1 MAIHQHPSKI
11 GPIEAQGPKGG
22 GEDKFPPL
30 MHGPR
35 GSKTEE
41 QLKSSKGTRQKQIER
56 AQSFDKNQI
65 LNLMIDCFI
74 YESIVYLRVNIVDHN
89 HLVRH
94 LACTCYHSLDK
105 SSMLEALSLYAFA
118 SLSNLLRKENEDMQ
132 KSCSV

>member
-30 MHGPR
+30 MHGPG

-41 QLKSSKGTRQKQIER
+41 QFKSSKGTRQKQIER

-74 YESIVYLRVNIVDHN
+74 YESIVNIVDHN

-105 SSMLEALSLYAFA
+105 SSMLEAHSL
-118 SLSNLLRKENEDMQ
+118 
-132 KSCSV
+132 